1 MHESKLRLMGG
12 EKKTK
17 EKKFRYYMSEGEVR
31 LTKTTSGALLVASPA
46 GSSNRRACKLKR

>member
-1 MHESKLRLMGG
+1 MGG